1 MKSGLLTRAA
11 IKENDRKR
19 KQASLKSFDPGK
31 SNVCAGSSGQGRGWQ
46 RLDVAVEGG
55 VFFVWGTVAGF
66 VFVAVL
72 EVCGLLTLL
81 LTMRFWFKRVE
92 AGL

>member
-1 MKSGLLTRAA
+1 M
-11 IKENDRKR
+11 IENEN
-19 KQASLKSFDPGK
+19 QASLKSFDPGK
-31 SNVCAGSSGQGRGWQ
+31 LNVCAGSSGQGRGWQ

-92 AGL
+92 AGFVGTLTGLTTATST